1 MMLLIVLAVMGMG
14 LLLALAAWL
23 ATRGPSDTE
32 IFRRFEALEGFT
44 ITERHAHEG
53 TGIAADEA
61 RGRVAVIGKGLDKHP
76 PVLLAAKDLTAWRY
90 QAKDQHFEMTVKS
103 RRHAQ
108 AFVVSFRKRATA
120 DEWLKIFRN
129 IVEER

>member
-1 MMLLIVLAVMGMG
+1 MLLLIVLAVMGVG
-14 LLLALAAWL
+14 LVLALVAWL
-23 ATRGPSDTE
+23 ATRGPSEAE
-32 IFRRFEALEGFT
+32 IFRRFDALEGFT

-61 RGRVAVIGKGLDKHP
+61 RGRVAVIGKGLDKRP
-76 PVLLAAKDLTAWRY
+76 PVLLAARDLTAWRY
-90 QAKDQHFEMTVKS
+90 QAKDQHFEMTLKT
-103 RRHAQ
+103 RRFPQ
-108 AFVVSFRKRATA
+108 PLVVSFRKRATA